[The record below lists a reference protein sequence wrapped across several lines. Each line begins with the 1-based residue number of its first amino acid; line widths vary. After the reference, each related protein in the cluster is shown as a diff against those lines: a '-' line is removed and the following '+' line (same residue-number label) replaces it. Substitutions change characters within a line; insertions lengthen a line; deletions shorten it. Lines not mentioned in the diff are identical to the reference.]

1 MQLFISDLHLCPTR
15 PATTAAF
22 RRFVHGPARST
33 QTLWI
38 LGDLFEYWAGDDDL
52 ETPFNAEI
60 AAELGGLTASGVEVQ
75 LIPGNRDFLLGAGF
89 TASTGVVVRTEPVR
103 IELAGVATLLLH
115 GDSLCTDD
123 VAYQQFRT
131 MVRNP
136 AWQAQ
141 FLTQPL
147 AVRKRIAEDLRERS
161 EMSKQEKA
169 QEIMDVNAQAV
180 ADCFTH
186 HGVNRII
193 HGHTHR
199 PARHEHLVA
208 GRTCERW
215 VLPDWHDDAV
225 WLQADAHGVAEH
237 REGHDGGK

>member
-1 MQLFISDLHLCPTR
+1 MLFISDLHLCPTR

-22 RRFVHGPARST
+22 RRFVRGPARSA

-38 LGDLFEYWAGDDDL
+38 LGDLFEYWAGDDDI

-60 AAELGGLTASGVEVQ
+60 AAELSGLTATGVEVQ
-75 LIPGNRDFLLGAGF
+75 LIPGNRDFLLGEGF
-89 TASTGVVVRTEPVR
+89 SANTGVVVRAEPRCIDV
-103 IELAGVATLLLH
+103 AGASTLLLH

-147 AVRKRIAEDLRERS
+147 AVRKQIAEDLRERS
-161 EMSKQEKA
+161 EMSKREKA
-169 QEIMDVNAQAV
+169 LEIMDVNSQAV

-186 HGVNRII
+186 YEVDRII

-199 PARHEHLVA
+199 PAQHEHLVA
-208 GRTCERW
+208 GRSCERW
-215 VLPDWHDDAV
+215 VLPDWHEDAV
-225 WLQADAHGVAEH
+225 WLQADANGIGP
-237 REGHDGGK
+237 RRLGT